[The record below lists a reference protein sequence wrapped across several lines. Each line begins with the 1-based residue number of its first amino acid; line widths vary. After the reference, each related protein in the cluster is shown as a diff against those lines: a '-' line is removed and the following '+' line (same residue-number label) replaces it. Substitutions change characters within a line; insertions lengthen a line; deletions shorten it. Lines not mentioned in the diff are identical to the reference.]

1 MQLCALTLDVGW
13 SGNKV
18 TEIFQKPRTIL
29 YLPLAQWT
37 YAFEIY
43 SNHRL

>member
-18 TEIFQKPRTIL
+18 TEIFQKP
-29 YLPLAQWT
+29 
-37 YAFEIY
+37 
-43 SNHRL
+43 